1 MCSEYIKNSQKV
13 QGVSLRTVPD
23 DSQLAARWVEKFP
36 ETVYYKRKYYRPS
49 IDGFIVIDKVIIRQ
63 EIFSILLQ
71 AVFEGCKVSNR
82 RISSVMELARL
93 EILANENF
101 MRTVKK

>member
-1 MCSEYIKNSQKV
+1 MCPEYIKKSQNV
-13 QGVSLRTVPD
+13 QGAILHSVPD

-49 IDGFIVIDKVIIRQ
+49 IDGFIVIDKTIIRQ
-63 EIFSILLQ
+63 EIFFILLQ

-93 EILANENF
+93 DILANENF
-101 MRTVKK
+101 IQAVTK